1 MVIRLVDTIYTPDMD
16 NLLKLGLAYLLAP
29 SLVAGVA
36 ALLATAIGL
45 TFATTVIVLA
55 IAAAVL
61 LIATLGRPLIGT
73 VSRWARSRFSP
84 VRRRHPRPT
93 AWHQWR

>member
-1 MVIRLVDTIYTPDMD
+1 MN
-16 NLLKLGLAYLLAP
+16 NLLKFGFAYLLAP

-36 ALLATAIGL
+36 VLLAAAIGL
-45 TFATTVIVLA
+45 TFTVAVIGAAFVAAILLITTV
-55 IAAAVL
+55 
-61 LIATLGRPLIGT
+61 GRPLIAAG
-73 VSRWARSRFSP
+73 SRWVKNRFSP

>member
-36 ALLATAIGL
+36 VLLAAAIGL
-45 TFATTVIVLA
+45 TFTVTIIVLA
-55 IAAAVL
+55 IAAAGL
-61 LIATLGRPLIGT
+61 LIATLGRPLIGAGIQ
-73 VSRWARSRFSP
+73 WARNRFSP

>member
-36 ALLATAIGL
+36 VLLAAAIGL
-45 TFATTVIVLA
+45 TFTVTIIVLA
-55 IAAAVL
+55 VAAAGL
-61 LIATLGRPLIGT
+61 LTATLGCPLIGAGIQ
-73 VSRWARSRFSP
+73 WARNRFSP